1 MKSCA
6 GGSFYVSDDR
16 LYSVLDSGRSGT
28 VALLPQSGI
37 SNLAGAGFIS
47 VRVQSFLQIEK
58 ERQKIRLL

>member
-1 MKSCA
+1 M
-6 GGSFYVSDDR
+6 SDDR